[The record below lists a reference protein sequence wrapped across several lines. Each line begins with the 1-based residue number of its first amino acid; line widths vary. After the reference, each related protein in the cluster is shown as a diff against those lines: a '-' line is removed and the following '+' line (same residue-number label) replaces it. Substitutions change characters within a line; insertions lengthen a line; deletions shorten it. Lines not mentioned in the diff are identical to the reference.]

1 MRTSKE
7 HVDAPW
13 RCRKSLSSDADYAER
28 KLSKM
33 GPDNK
38 NLQAQ
43 MDHTNNLRRDPILG
57 MDIISAEEVNLGDYK
72 RPTAKMW
79 LAIMTDSGMLRQGNS
94 ASTARNAAR
103 PYGCDASMSQV
114 IDACHAL
121 STVGFATE
129 PNLGGP
135 IFFVRTYE
143 GSIVISLPP
152 HNGFIVSGFY
162 MGDVI
167 RRTSV
172 AVPVLAGA
180 TFFADSVS
188 LNGQSRARPSPGAT
202 AATALE
208 PVYGAKLAIA
218 LLPRGLVT
226 ILHSHRRPIPS
237 FGITTQ
243 DPYSVRASSMR
254 WPEEWERLIDPCSL
268 RFSTVSTFRSSA
280 LRRLTRLASL
290 CSGPSAAARRAAPA
304 GRPSTARTFGDTF
317 EAAGAQ
323 RDDGGPPVL
332 HSLPPAVTS
341 SAAGRGGWAI
351 GSASECDQ
359 IETTL
364 RRKLHVA
371 TCNCSAMPRMPR
383 PRTVQI
389 GQREL
394 QNGHRFSNLA
404 HIQTKVVGGA
414 TWFSRGA
421 LKQWKCGAMD
431 TRAQGKR
438 GLDAEVH
445 ASWMSVHVQ
454 GGTYRSSRGMGVAN
468 RAREWERSDETR
480 TMEPRKLLTAPLQQV
495 DVLLAAALLC

>member
-1 MRTSKE
+1 M
-7 HVDAPW
+7 
-13 RCRKSLSSDADYAER
+13 SS
-28 KLSKM
+28 
-33 GPDNK
+33 
-38 NLQAQ
+38 
-43 MDHTNNLRRDPILG
+43 HC
-57 MDIISAEEVNLGDYK
+57 
-72 RPTAKMW
+72 
-79 LAIMTDSGMLRQGNS
+79 
-94 ASTARNAAR
+94 STGNAAR

-351 GSASECDQ
+351 GVRTHAEDEGECSLEGCRWQ
-359 IETTL
+359 KE
-364 RRKLHVA
+364 
-371 TCNCSAMPRMPR
+371 
-383 PRTVQI
+383 
-389 GQREL
+389 
-394 QNGHRFSNLA
+394 
-404 HIQTKVVGGA
+404 KVEVGGLSEPA
-414 TWFSRGA
+414 CVCT
-421 LKQWKCGAMD
+421 LM
-431 TRAQGKR
+431 
-438 GLDAEVH
+438 H
-445 ASWMSVHVQ
+445 ASLLEEC
-454 GGTYRSSRGMGVAN
+454 SRKYVAIHCLTN
-468 RAREWERSDETR
+468 RKDNVVCDTKAES
-480 TMEPRKLLTAPLQQV
+480 
-495 DVLLAAALLC
+495 